1 MVSFSPPYPYFT
13 GIIYDSAYFDS
24 SSSLTKAQANALYLK
39 KSSPDTA
46 TAVETFNAGI
56 ITKGLLGD
64 HAVLT
69 ATDLTTWNNFNVLF
83 TDMTTVG
90 TSYQLIGYAIIPT
103 VGSIAFYPAIDN
115 PIGLLGGYYNIQA
128 TFQLNL
134 SGINGTSGRIAVGVT
149 NNPATGDWL
158 FDTNGNFNN
167 NIYKTHVGTLANGD
181 FPLVYTINFNA
192 IYGGYLYFKYYIQ
205 LASATGSITVNYMIT
220 RIG

>member
-13 GIIYDSAYFDS
+13 GIIYDSAYFNS
-24 SSSLTKAQANALYLK
+24 SSSLTQAQANALYLK

-90 TSYQLIGYAIIPT
+90 TTYQLIGYAIAPT

-115 PIGLLGGYYNIQA
+115 PIGLSGGYYNIQA
-128 TFQLNL
+128 TFQFNL

-205 LASATGSITVNYMIT
+205 LASAAGSITVNYMIT